1 MIGIDAEILP
11 RLFSKIATKSNQK
24 GTSLELFKSKNIIE
38 AHGGKWAENN
48 PN

>member
-1 MIGIDAEILP
+1 MTHDRALT
-11 RLFSKIATKSNQK
+11 RKSFATKSDQK